1 MKLVKIF
8 VFLAVILMM
17 LVFLMRNANRIS
29 VDLIMVQYDQVSLAV
44 VMIFTVAIGILIGFV
59 VSLSTILSTKADNR
73 SIRLKNRQLTD
84 EINNLRNVAIED
96 DIYDLSDE
104 EEYH

>member
-8 VFLAVILMM
+8 VFLAVILLM
-17 LVFLMRNANRIS
+17 LVFLMRNANRVA

-44 VMIFTVAIGILIGFV
+44 VMIFTVAIGILIGFA
-59 VSLSTILSTKADNR
+59 VSLSTILSTKNDNR

-84 EINNLRNVAIED
+84 EINNLRNVAIEGE
-96 DIYDLSDE
+96 IYDSTDE
-104 EEYH
+104 EE

>member
-104 EEYH
+104 EE

>member
-8 VFLAVILMM
+8 VFLTVILVM
-17 LVFLMRNANRIS
+17 LVFLMRNANRVS

-44 VMIFTVAIGILIGFV
+44 VMIFTVAIGILIGFG
-59 VSLSTILSTKADNR
+59 VSLSTILATKANNR

-84 EINNLRNVAIED
+84 EINNLRNVGIDD
-96 DIYDLSDE
+96 DIYDSSE
-104 EEYH
+104 EE